1 MHARAKA
8 PLHKIWAE
16 RYVSMK
22 NFIKGIKG
30 KQILVA
36 GLSALVIVAG
46 VYRWTQT
53 RDTESLVVNN
63 AVSDPGI
70 QVEKIVTADE
80 KNDDY
85 TGDYFAKARYDR
97 DCARSE
103 AAELLKVSVTG
114 GEDSEE
120 IALKNRE
127 MLEKYASDMKKET
140 AIENMVIA
148 KGYSDCVAF
157 IDDSGVKVVVKSD
170 TLQKEGVAQIKDIVV
185 QQTGAKTTD
194 IKISTKN

>member
-1 MHARAKA
+1 
-8 PLHKIWAE
+8 
-16 RYVSMK
+16 MK

-53 RDTESLVVNN
+53 RDMESIVVNN